1 MKRIAYL
8 CLSGGWGGLE
18 MNQLRNAQQMQ
29 NRGHSVLLIA
39 NSETPIANAAAQA
52 NLPLYIVKQQPKH
65 YQWVFAIKL
74 ARYLMDGGFEH
85 LFFRNN
91 RELSI
96 AASVR
101 FFSRGKVD
109 VHYFMEMALGGKRTQ
124 FFRTLRYAFLSTWVC
139 PLPYLQAQA
148 LQQTRIA
155 AHKVKEIPSGLLFNA
170 ETLLSKEEARSR
182 LQWPLDQKLILVV
195 GRIDPKK
202 RQAFVWDCF
211 AQRTN
216 NDEILV
222 FVGESTPDE
231 PSFYHLALQEKIK
244 KHPKNRQVIWA
255 GFHEKMELI
264 YSAAD
269 VVISAADKETV
280 GMVTLEALQN
290 NCPVLGVNNGG
301 SKEIIELFRGGLCF
315 ELSGH
320 SSLSNRIDQI
330 LAGDFQQ
337 LNKRYFEQHF
347 DFNHVC
353 ALVETEVLG
362 LEAPIFQ

>member
-29 NRGHSVLLIA
+29 IRGYKVLLIVNFGSPIHQAASHA
-39 NSETPIANAAAQA
+39 NIPI
-52 NLPLYIVKQQPKH
+52 YVVQQKPKH
-65 YQWVFAIKL
+65 YQWAFAMKL
-74 ARYLMDGGFEH
+74 ARHLIDGGFEH

-101 FFSRGKVD
+101 FFSNGQVD

-139 PLPYLQAQA
+139 PLPYLHAQV

-155 AHKVKEIPSGLLFNA
+155 AHKVKEIPSGLILHSQ
-170 ETLLSKEEARSR
+170 THLSKEAARSR
-182 LQWPLDQKLILVV
+182 LLWPLDQKLILVV

-211 AQRTN
+211 AKRTN
-216 NDEILV
+216 NDEILI

-280 GMVTLEALQN
+280 GMVTLEALQK

-301 SKEIIELFRGGLCF
+301 SKEIIELFGGGLCF
-315 ELSGH
+315 ELNSTQ
-320 SSLSNRIDQI
+320 SLSNGIDQI

-337 LNKRYFEQHF
+337 LNKPYFEQHF

>member
-52 NLPLYIVKQQPKH
+52 NLPIYIVRQHPKH
-65 YQWVFAIKL
+65 YQWLFAIKL
-74 ARYLMDGGFEH
+74 TRYLNDGGFEH
-85 LFFRNN
+85 LFLRNN

-96 AASVR
+96 AASVH
-101 FFSRGKVD
+101 FFSRGKVS

-124 FFRTLRYAFLSTWVC
+124 FYRTLRYALLSTWVC

-148 LQQTRIA
+148 LQQTKIA

-170 ETLLSKEEARSR
+170 ETHLSKEEARSR

-202 RQAFVWDCF
+202 RQGFVWDCF
-211 AQRTN
+211 SQRTN

-244 KHPKNRQVIWA
+244 KHPKSKAVIWA
-255 GFHEKMELI
+255 GFQQNMPLI
-264 YSAAD
+264 YQAAD
-269 VVISAADKETV
+269 LVIMAADHETV

-301 SKEIIELFRGGLCF
+301 SKEIIELFGGGLCF
-315 ELSGH
+315 ELNGA
-320 SSLSNRIDQI
+320 SSLSNKIDQI
-330 LAGDFQQ
+330 LAGDFHH
-337 LNKRYFEQHF
+337 LNKPYFEQHF

-353 ALVETEVLG
+353 ALVETELLG